1 MVWRNPKFCR
11 IETLSTRYLKKML
24 DAGCLFVFTS
34 FLFIQIMG
42 TWKIGISQSLM
53 QGIGIALGDIL
64 AKLLCFKFR
73 VRCLD
78 SFHLCFFER

>member
-1 MVWRNPKFCR
+1 
-11 IETLSTRYLKKML
+11 ML
-24 DAGCLFVFTS
+24 DAGCFFFTS
-34 FLFIQIMG
+34 FLIYLQIMG
-42 TWKIGISQSLM
+42 TWNIGISQSPT
-53 QGIGIALGDIL
+53 QGLGLALGDIL